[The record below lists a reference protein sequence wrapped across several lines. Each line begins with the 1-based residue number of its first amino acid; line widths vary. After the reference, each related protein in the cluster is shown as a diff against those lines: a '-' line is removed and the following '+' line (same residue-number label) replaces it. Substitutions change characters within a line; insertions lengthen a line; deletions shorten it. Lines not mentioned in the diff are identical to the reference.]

1 MSAIWRKAAGACR
14 RMRNFVCGWKFAECH
29 YTSYMG
35 RTLRVVGANH
45 IHIGKRV
52 LANDGLR
59 MEAISAWGGKL
70 YTPSINIGDD
80 VAFGQGCNI
89 TCACSIDIGHDTNI
103 MPYVLITDLEHCYEL
118 GKNIGY
124 TGINV
129 GSVTIGNY
137 VSVGM
142 GARILGKSNIAIGE
156 NAVIGANAI
165 ITKNVPDRAI
175 VVGNGKII
183 GYVE

>member
-1 MSAIWRKAAGACR
+1 MDGNLQSAIIQATWEGHLELWVQITFILEKEFWQ
-14 RMRNFVCGWKFAECH
+14 MTDFVWKRFQR
-29 YTSYMG
+29 G
-35 RTLRVVGANH
+35 
-45 IHIGKRV
+45 
-52 LANDGLR
+52 
-59 MEAISAWGGKL
+59 GGKL

-80 VAFGQGCNI
+80 VAFGQGCHI
-89 TCACSIDIGHDTNI
+89 TCACSINIGHDTNI

-156 NAVIGANAI
+156 NAVIGTNAI